1 MPPLNCL
8 RPSTLNLYPAMPAP
22 PKPTLEKILQLLGF
36 PATIEEHILDDGV
49 LLDVKTEDSGR
60 LIGRQGQ
67 TLSDL
72 QYITNRLLFQQD
84 PTVPKVTVDVSG
96 YRAQAREALVKKAKD
111 AAEKVRRW
119 GDIVELEPLSS
130 FDRRIVHHALK
141 DDPDIETHSVEVEGT
156 DRKAM
161 LLRPKQ
167 K

>member
-1 MPPLNCL
+1 M
-8 RPSTLNLYPAMPAP
+8 SAQ
-22 PKPTLEKILQLLGF
+22 PKATLETLLTLLGF
-36 PATIEEHILDDGV
+36 PATVEEHPMDDSL

-84 PTVPKVTVDVSG
+84 PTAPKVLVDVGG
-96 YRAQAREALVKKAKD
+96 YRAQAREALVKKARD

-119 GDIVELEPLSS
+119 GDAVELEPMSA
-130 FDRRIVHHALK
+130 FDRRIVHHALRA
-141 DDPDIETHSVEVEGT
+141 DPDIETQSVEVDGT

-161 LLRPKQ
+161 LLRPKR
-167 K
+167 